1 MNHHLSGSRNFRQ
14 NYYAKK
20 KKIKNQERNIDTPS
34 CHKQQLQARYKQED
48 PMDKL
53 SLPAQKTK

>member
-1 MNHHLSGSRNFRQ
+1 MEAGTSD

-20 KKIKNQERNIDTPS
+20 YIYKKNQERNIDTPS
-34 CHKQQLQARYKQED
+34 CHKQQLQAHYKQED